1 MVGSLFGV
9 SPRIDIFSSVKRE
22 RFKRGKAVV
31 KMMDKLLDADE
42 AALNW
47 KHQYECLRTQQKR
60 KAMMLLHKIATRGN
74 FCSTTRGELLFKERV
89 LRATHH
95 KLKDGV
101 APNTAYKYISRIN
114 ADTSARERQQI
125 SFSTAS
131 SASSMVVA
139 V

>member
-60 KAMMLLHKIATRGN
+60 KAMMLLHKIATRG
-74 FCSTTRGELLFKERV
+74 ELLFKERV

-114 ADTSARERQQI
+114 ADTSAREGQQI